1 MIIDYDRNPSLT
13 EDQKLQSLIENLMLA
28 FGETMDILNKQQKQM
43 DATDKKIDK
52 LLEAIGVVA
61 EDIVDIRSDITTIQ
75 GNVSTIQGNIT
86 TINGKITA
94 LEAVAAD
101 AILQSTAS

>member
-1 MIIDYDRNPSLT
+1 MIIDYDRNPALT

-28 FGETMDILNKQQKQM
+28 FGETMDLLNKQQKQM
-43 DATDKKIDK
+43 EQADKKIDK
-52 LLEAIGVVA
+52 LLEALGVVA
-61 EDIVDIRSDITTIQ
+61 EDIVDIRSDIT
-75 GNVSTIQGNIT
+75 TIQGNIT

>member
-28 FGETMDILNKQQKQM
+28 FGETMDILNKQQKQIEQ
-43 DATDKKIDK
+43 ADKKIDK

-61 EDIVDIRSDITTIQ
+61 EDIVDIRSDITA
-75 GNVSTIQGNIT
+75 IQGNIT

>member
-52 LLEAIGVVA
+52 LLEAIG
-61 EDIVDIRSDITTIQ
+61 EIQSDIE
-75 GNVSTIQGNIT
+75 
-86 TINGKITA
+86 A

>member
-1 MIIDYDRNPSLT
+1 MIIDYDRNPALT
-13 EDQKLQSLIENLMLA
+13 EDQKLQSLVENLMLA
-28 FGETMDILNKQQKQM
+28 FAETMDLLNKQQKQM

-61 EDIVDIRSDITTIQ
+61 EDIVDIRSDITSIQ
-75 GNVSTIQGNIT
+75 GDIT

>member
-1 MIIDYDRNPSLT
+1 MLIDYDRNPSLT
-13 EDQKLQSLIENLMLA
+13 EDQKLQSLVENLILA
-28 FGETMDILNKQQKQM
+28 FGEMQTILSRQQKQM

-61 EDIVDIRSDITTIQ
+61 EDITDIRSDITTI
-75 GNVSTIQGNIT
+75 
-86 TINGKITA
+86 NGKITV

>member
-13 EDQKLQSLIENLMLA
+13 EDQKLQSLVENLMLA
-28 FGETMDILNKQQKQM
+28 FGETMDLLNKQQKQM

-52 LLEAIGVVA
+52 LLEAIG
-61 EDIVDIRSDITTIQ
+61 EIQSDIE
-75 GNVSTIQGNIT
+75 
-86 TINGKITA
+86 A

>member
-1 MIIDYDRNPSLT
+1 MIIDFDHNPALT
-13 EDQKLQSLIENLMLA
+13 VDQKLQSLVENLMLA
-28 FGETMDILNKQQKQM
+28 FGETMDLLNKQQKQM

-52 LLEAIGVVA
+52 LLEALGVVA
-61 EDIVDIRSDITTIQ
+61 DDIVDIRSDISSMQ
-75 GNVSTIQGNIT
+75 GSMSTMQGNIT
-86 TINGKITA
+86 TMQGQITA